1 MPLPYQNE
9 QGNQL
14 VLSELVKAKVTNP
27 KGIVVMLQNIDMFGS
42 S

>member
-1 MPLPYQNE
+1 MLIHYQAR
-9 QGNQL
+9 QRDRL

-27 KGIVVMLQNIDMFGS
+27 KGIVVMLQNIDIFGS